1 MTGLHRS
8 ELAHQRRR
16 FAVTLTVFTAMF
28 VALEARF
35 FYLQILH
42 GDDFRERARISA
54 ISSARIPPRRGLILD
69 RNGKL
74 LATSAASFRVELTP
88 HYIARSERRDDVL
101 DTLQVLLPMSDANR
115 NKLDAEID
123 EAVANRKAWEPLTVA
138 RTLVSDTSPEHG
150 GPLEAL
156 ATPLATLYCPVDSV
170 TYLPIDPKATNCPTD
185 RADGVTV
192 REALVWD
199 DDGRRF
205 ATCKRSTRRFTT
217 GLTCPGGDVELI
229 PVLQNLRDSK
239 TGQVYSNQVA
249 AIRARLHEMPGV
261 QIRTELRRY
270 YPNHYEASHL
280 LGYMNRVTARERE
293 RWRGMY
299 ALNDVIGRAGVEQAL
314 EHTLRGTAGR
324 ALHVRDAKGHQ
335 SEAKTIESLGGGQ
348 AFKRAVAGQDVWLT
362 IDIDLQ
368 AEVRKAFRYYKSGAA
383 VVIEP
388 QTGEVLA
395 LYAKPGFDSNTWS
408 GRLTKAEWDSTT
420 KNPYTPLINKAVTPY
435 APGSVYKIVTSAAA
449 LAEGVATPETTI
461 DCPGHYDFGGRRF
474 HCHNRSGH
482 GPVKLTD
489 ALKLSCDVYF
499 YRIGE
504 MLGMD
509 RLAEYG
515 RRFGFGQPTG
525 LPTIERTGRVPTR
538 QWHADH
544 TSLGWQ
550 PGFTLSTAIGQGSL
564 TASPAQV
571 ARSFAALVNGGDLV
585 RLRLVDHLVDEEG
598 RVTMPERREVSGTLD
613 VSADVL
619 ALIKEGLLQVVNDPD
634 GTGYALVVD
643 DFSMSGKTGTAEAAQ
658 VRAGASESLARWLT
672 EDHAWFA
679 AYAPSENPQVIVVV
693 FVEHGGSGSKHAGPI
708 AKRITLASER
718 LGYLKAA
725 EQPERDEDD
734 SGDDPYGLG
743 ETR

>member
-1 MTGLHRS
+1 M
-8 ELAHQRRR
+8 
-16 FAVTLTVFTAMF
+16 
-28 VALEARF
+28 
-35 FYLQILH
+35 
-42 GDDFRERARISA
+42 
-54 ISSARIPPRRGLILD
+54 
-69 RNGKL
+69 
-74 LATSAASFRVELTP
+74 
-88 HYIARSERRDDVL
+88 
-101 DTLQVLLPMSDANR
+101 
-115 NKLDAEID
+115 
-123 EAVANRKAWEPLTVA
+123 
-138 RTLVSDTSPEHG
+138 
-150 GPLEAL
+150 
-156 ATPLATLYCPVDSV
+156 
-170 TYLPIDPKATNCPTD
+170 
-185 RADGVTV
+185 
-192 REALVWD
+192 
-199 DDGRRF
+199 
-205 ATCKRSTRRFTT
+205 
-217 GLTCPGGDVELI
+217 
-229 PVLQNLRDSK
+229 LQNLRDAK

-249 AIRARLHEMPGV
+249 AIRARLHELPGV
-261 QIRTELRRY
+261 QIRTDFQRY

-280 LGYMNRVTARERE
+280 LGYMNRVTAKERE

-299 ALNDVIGRAGVEQAL
+299 ALNDVIGRTGVEQAL

-324 ALHVRDAKGHQ
+324 TLHVRDAKGHR
-335 SEAKTIESLGGGQ
+335 SEAQAIASLAKGQ
-348 AFKRAVAGQDVWLT
+348 SFERAVAGQDVWLT

-388 QTGEVLA
+388 ETGEVLA
-395 LYAKPGFDSNTWS
+395 LYAKPGFDSNIWS
-408 GRLTKAEWDSTT
+408 GRLTKAEWDATT
-420 KNPYTPLINKAVTPY
+420 SNPYTPLINKAVTPY

-449 LAEGVATPETTI
+449 LADGIATPETTI

-474 HCHNRSGH
+474 HCHNRTGH

-509 RLAEYG
+509 RLAEFG
-515 RRFGFGQPTG
+515 HRFGFGQPTG
-525 LPTIERTGRVPTR
+525 LPTTERTGRVPTR

-571 ARSFAALVNGGDLV
+571 ARGFAALVNGGDLV
-585 RLRLVDHLVDEEG
+585 RLRLVDRLVDEEG
-598 RVTMPERREVSGTLD
+598 RVTMNERREVSGTLD
-613 VSADVL
+613 VSPDEL
-619 ALIKEGLLQVVNDPD
+619 ELIRQGLFDVVNDPD
-634 GTGYALVVD
+634 GTGYDLIVE

-708 AKRITLASER
+708 AKWITLAWER
-718 LGYLKAA
+718 LGYLEQA
-725 EQPERDEDD
+725 EERSPDADG